1 MAQFRM
7 TNWQTQRI
15 WWLGSVRTRVAIL
28 ASLVIALLIGCGF
41 AFVLI
46 LQNRQSAVTG
56 DTQRR
61 LSALAVTIARDYSTH
76 EDFQTQHREFPP
88 LENPDASGSDDVLSL
103 MTTVVLKNEQGTEGG
118 FYSKASDRLLGYAYP
133 THEGPGVKRDIPP
146 IERPMIEDVA
156 RRAASQDQE
165 VSYTYR
171 GARAVIVFE
180 SAPIVV
186 KGNPIG
192 SAWVM
197 KRLPSLR
204 SQQDWTLSLG
214 AAAFV
219 ALSLVCVLLA
229 FLVARDLG
237 SGVSQIEERLHELDR
252 DFSSP
257 AKPFSGLAELARIYQ
272 GVNQL
277 AESLRQKIEQERDLR
292 EQLRHKERLA
302 ALGQVAAGVAHELRN
317 PLATIRLRTQM
328 NQRAVSDSAVQ
339 QSCSMVLEEI
349 DRLNRIVE
357 RLLYFSRP
365 LNLEVES
372 FDLVLLLRDCVEA
385 KATLIRSE
393 TIRFLFDATT
403 ASVIIR
409 GDRSKLFQVFDNIL
423 SNAIEALEPV
433 GTVELSVLDQ
443 DGYVTV
449 ECRDDGHGVP
459 EEIRDKLFDPFFTT
473 RPKGIGLGLSIT
485 YEIVHAHEG
494 TTEISSSP
502 TKGTIVTVR
511 LPAAGPGTSGS
522 SVETIEIENV

>member
-1 MAQFRM
+1 M
-7 TNWQTQRI
+7 T
-15 WWLGSVRTRVAIL
+15 A
-28 ASLVIALLIGCGF
+28 
-41 AFVLI
+41 
-46 LQNRQSAVTG
+46 
-56 DTQRR
+56 
-61 LSALAVTIARDYSTH
+61 
-76 EDFQTQHREFPP
+76 
-88 LENPDASGSDDVLSL
+88 
-103 MTTVVLKNEQGTEGG
+103 VVLKNEQGTEGG
-118 FYSKASDRLLGYAYP
+118 FYSKVSDRLLGYAYP

-156 RRAASQDQE
+156 RRAATQNQG

-180 SAPIVV
+180 AAPIVV

-219 ALSLVCVLLA
+219 ALSLLCVLLA
-229 FLVARDLG
+229 LLVARDLG

-252 DFSSP
+252 DFASP

-349 DRLNRIVE
+349 DRLNGIVE

-385 KATLIRSE
+385 KTTLVRSE
-393 TIRFLFDATT
+393 TIRFLFDATS

-409 GDRSKLFQVFDNIL
+409 GDRSKLYQVFDNIL
-423 SNAIEALEPV
+423 SNAIDALGPV
-433 GTVELSVLDQ
+433 GTIELKVLDQ
-443 DGYVTV
+443 HDHATV
-449 ECRDDGHGVP
+449 ECRDDGHGIT
-459 EEIRDKLFDPFFTT
+459 EEIRNKLFDPFFTT
-473 RPKGIGLGLSIT
+473 RPKGIGLGLSIA
-485 YEIVHAHEG
+485 YEIVQAHDG
-494 TTEISSSP
+494 TTEIASSP
-502 TKGTIVTVR
+502 VKGTIVTVR
-511 LPAAGPGTSGS
+511 LPSSGPVTPGSG
-522 SVETIEIENV
+522 VETIEIENV

>member
-1 MAQFRM
+1 MINGP
-7 TNWQTQRI
+7 TKRI
-15 WWLGSVRTRVAIL
+15 PRLGSVRARVAIL

-56 DTQRR
+56 ETQRH
-61 LSALAVTIARDYSTH
+61 LSSLAFKIAHDYSSH
-76 EDFQTQHREFPP
+76 EDFQTQHQELPP
-88 LENPDASGSDDVLSL
+88 LENPDVSGSDDVLSL
-103 MTTVVLKNEQGTEGG
+103 MTTVVLKNEPGTEGG
-118 FYSKASDRLLGYAYP
+118 FYSKAPDRLLGYAYP
-133 THEGPGVKRDIPP
+133 THEGPGEKKDIPP

-171 GARAVIVFE
+171 GERAVIVFE
-180 SAPIVV
+180 AAPIVV
-186 KGNPIG
+186 KGSPIG

-219 ALSLVCVLLA
+219 ALSLACVLLA

-237 SGVSQIEERLHELDR
+237 SGVSRIEERLHELDR
-252 DFSSP
+252 DFASP
-257 AKPFSGLAELARIYQ
+257 AKPFSGLAELGRIYQ

-349 DRLNRIVE
+349 DRLNGIVE

-365 LNLEVES
+365 MNLQVEP
-372 FDLVLLLRDCVEA
+372 FDLVSLLRGCVEA
-385 KATLIRSE
+385 KATMVRTESIRLVFE
-393 TIRFLFDATT
+393 PQPGPIM
-403 ASVIIR
+403 IR
-409 GDRSKLFQVFDNIL
+409 GDRPKLYQVFDNIL
-423 SNAIEALEPV
+423 SNAIDALGPV
-433 GTVELSVLDQ
+433 GTVELRVLDQ
-443 DGYVTV
+443 NGYVTV
-449 ECRDDGHGVP
+449 ECRDDGHGIP
-459 EEIRDKLFDPFFTT
+459 DEIRDKLFDPFFTT
-473 RPKGIGLGLSIT
+473 RPKGIGLGLSIA
-485 YEIVHAHEG
+485 YEIVQAHDG
-494 TTEISSSP
+494 ATEIASSP
-502 TKGTIVTVR
+502 VKGTIVSVR
-511 LPAAGPGTSGS
+511 LPSSGPVSPGSG
-522 SVETIEIENV
+522 VETTAIENV

>member
-1 MAQFRM
+1 M
-7 TNWQTQRI
+7 TNWRTQRI

-28 ASLVIALLIGCGF
+28 ASLVIVLLIGCGF

-61 LSALAVTIARDYSTH
+61 LSALAVTMARDYSSH

-103 MTTVVLKNEQGTEGG
+103 MTTVVLKNELGTEGG
-118 FYSKASDRLLGYAYP
+118 FYSKSSDRLLGYAYP

-146 IERPMIEDVA
+146 IERPLIEDVA
-156 RRAASQDQE
+156 RRAASQGQE
-165 VSYTYR
+165 VSYIYR
-171 GARAVIVFE
+171 GERAVIVFE
-180 SAPIVV
+180 AVPIVV

-204 SQQDWTLSLG
+204 SQDWTLSLG

-219 ALSLVCVLLA
+219 ALSLLCVLLA

-252 DFSSP
+252 DFASP
-257 AKPFSGLAELARIYQ
+257 AKPFLGLAELARIYQ

-277 AESLRQKIEQERDLR
+277 AESLRLKIEQERDLR

-349 DRLNRIVE
+349 DRLNGIVE

-365 LNLEVES
+365 LNLQVKP
-372 FDLVLLLRDCVEA
+372 FDLVLLLKDCVDA
-385 KATLIRSE
+385 KAALVRSE
-393 TIRFLFDATT
+393 SIKFLFDATNTT
-403 ASVIIR
+403 AIIR
-409 GDRSKLFQVFDNIL
+409 GDRSNLYQVFDNVL
-423 SNAIEALEPV
+423 ANALDALGPV
-433 GTVELSVLDQ
+433 GMVELRVLDQ
-443 DGYVTV
+443 NGYLTV
-449 ECRDDGHGVP
+449 ECRDDGHGIP

-485 YEIVHAHEG
+485 YEIVRAHEG
-494 TTEISSSP
+494 TIEISSSP
-502 TKGTIVTVR
+502 TKGTIVKVR

-522 SVETIEIENV
+522 GVETIEIENA

>member
-1 MAQFRM
+1 M
-7 TNWQTQRI
+7 TNGPTKRVS
-15 WWLGSVRTRVAIL
+15 WLGSVRARVAIL

-56 DTQRR
+56 ETQRH
-61 LSALAVTIARDYSTH
+61 LSTLAFKIAHDYSSH
-76 EDFQTQHREFPP
+76 EDFQTQHQEFPP

-103 MTTVVLKNEQGTEGG
+103 MTTMVLKNEQGTEGG

-165 VSYTYR
+165 VSYIYT

-180 SAPIVV
+180 AAPIVV

-219 ALSLVCVLLA
+219 ALSLACVLLA

-252 DFSSP
+252 DFGSP
-257 AKPFSGLAELARIYQ
+257 AKPFPGLAELGRIYQ

-349 DRLNRIVE
+349 DRLNGIVE

-365 LNLEVES
+365 LNLKVES
-372 FDLVLLLRDCVEA
+372 FDLVLLVKDCIDA
-385 KATLIRSE
+385 KATMLRSE
-393 TIRFLFDATT
+393 SIRFVFDATG
-403 ASVIIR
+403 APVIIR
-409 GDRSKLFQVFDNIL
+409 GDRSKLYQVFDNIL
-423 SNAIEALEPV
+423 SNAIDALGMV
-433 GTVELSVLDQ
+433 GTVELRVPDKN
-443 DGYVTV
+443 GYVTV
-449 ECRDDGHGVP
+449 ECSDDGHGIP

-473 RPKGIGLGLSIT
+473 RPKGIGLGLSIA
-485 YEIVHAHEG
+485 YEIVQAHDG
-494 TTEISSSP
+494 TIEITSSP

-522 SVETIEIENV
+522 GVETIEIENA

>member
-1 MAQFRM
+1 M
-7 TNWQTQRI
+7 TNWQTERI
-15 WWLGSVRTRVAIL
+15 SWVGSVRTRVAIL

-46 LQNRQSAVTG
+46 LQNRQTAVTG
-56 DTQRR
+56 DTQRH
-61 LSALAVTIARDYSTH
+61 LSSLAVTIAHDYSRH
-76 EDFQTQHREFPP
+76 GDFQTQHQEFSP
-88 LENPDASGSDDVLSL
+88 LENPDASGSDAVLSL
-103 MTTVVLKNEQGTEGG
+103 MTTMVLKNEQGTEGG
-118 FYSKASDRLLGYAYP
+118 FYSKAADRLLGYAYP

-156 RRAASQDQE
+156 RRAVGQNQE
-165 VSYTYR
+165 VSNTYR

-180 SAPIVV
+180 AAPIVV

-219 ALSLVCVLLA
+219 ALSLVCVLMA

-237 SGVSQIEERLHELDR
+237 SGVSRIEDRLHELDQ
-252 DFSSP
+252 DFASQGR
-257 AKPFSGLAELARIYQ
+257 PFSGLAELGRVYQ

-328 NQRAVSDSAVQ
+328 SQRAVSDSAVQ
-339 QSCSMVLEEI
+339 QSCAMVLEEI
-349 DRLNRIVE
+349 DRLNGIVE

-365 LNLEVES
+365 LNLQVEP
-372 FDLVLLLRDCVEA
+372 FDLVSLLNNCIEA
-385 KATLIRSE
+385 KAALVRTESIRL
-393 TIRFLFDATT
+393 LFEATN
-403 ASVIIR
+403 SPLMIR
-409 GDRSKLFQVFDNIL
+409 GDRPKLYQVFDNIV
-423 SNAIEALEPV
+423 SNAIDALGPV
-433 GTVELSVLDQ
+433 GTVELKVVDQ
-443 DGYVTV
+443 NTYVTV
-449 ECRDDGHGVP
+449 ECHDDGHGIP

-473 RPKGIGLGLSIT
+473 RPKGIGLGLSIA

-494 TTEISSSP
+494 TSEVTASSIN
-502 TKGTIVTVR
+502 GTIVAVR
-511 LPAAGPGTSGS
+511 LPVGGPSTPVPGADT
-522 SVETIEIENV
+522 TQIENA

>member
-7 TNWQTQRI
+7 MNWQTQRI

-46 LQNRQSAVTG
+46 LQNRQSTVTG

-61 LSALAVTIARDYSTH
+61 LSALAVTIARDYSSH
-76 EDFQTQHREFPP
+76 EDFQARHQELPP

-103 MTTVVLKNEQGTEGG
+103 MTNVVLKNEQGTEGG
-118 FYSKASDRLLGYAYP
+118 FYSKLSDRLLGYAYP

-146 IERPMIEDVA
+146 IERPMIEDVV
-156 RRAASQDQE
+156 RRAAGQDQE
-165 VSYTYR
+165 VSYIYR
-171 GARAVIVFE
+171 GERAVIVFE
-180 SAPIVV
+180 AVPIVV

-204 SQQDWTLSLG
+204 SQDWTLSLG

-252 DFSSP
+252 DFSSS

-349 DRLNRIVE
+349 DRLNGILE

-365 LNLEVES
+365 LNLQVES
-372 FDLVLLLRDCVEA
+372 FDLAILLRDCVEA
-385 KATLIRSE
+385 KVALTRSE
-393 TIRFLFDATT
+393 SIRLLFDASS
-403 ASVIIR
+403 ASVVIR
-409 GDRSKLFQVFDNIL
+409 GDRAKLFQVFDNIL
-423 SNAIEALEPV
+423 SNAIDALGPV
-433 GTVELSVLDQ
+433 GTIELKVLDQ
-443 DGYVTV
+443 HGYATV
-449 ECRDDGHGVP
+449 ECRDDGHGIP
-459 EEIRDKLFDPFFTT
+459 EGIRDKLFDPFFTT
-473 RPKGIGLGLSIT
+473 RPKGIGLGLSIA
-485 YEIVHAHEG
+485 YEIVQAHDG
-494 TTEISSSP
+494 TTEIGSSP
-502 TKGTIVTVR
+502 VKGTIVTVR
-511 LPAAGPGTSGS
+511 LPSFGPVGSGS
-522 SVETIEIENV
+522 GVETIETENA

>member
-1 MAQFRM
+1 
-7 TNWQTQRI
+7 
-15 WWLGSVRTRVAIL
+15 
-28 ASLVIALLIGCGF
+28 
-41 AFVLI
+41 
-46 LQNRQSAVTG
+46 
-56 DTQRR
+56 
-61 LSALAVTIARDYSTH
+61 
-76 EDFQTQHREFPP
+76 
-88 LENPDASGSDDVLSL
+88 
-103 MTTVVLKNEQGTEGG
+103 
-118 FYSKASDRLLGYAYP
+118 
-133 THEGPGVKRDIPP
+133 
-146 IERPMIEDVA
+146 MIEGVA

-180 SAPIVV
+180 AAPIVV

-219 ALSLVCVLLA
+219 ALSLLCVLLA

-252 DFSSP
+252 DFGSS

-277 AESLRQKIEQERDLR
+277 AESLRQKVEQERDLR

-349 DRLNRIVE
+349 DRLNGIVE
-357 RLLYFSRP
+357 RLLCFSRP

-385 KATLIRSE
+385 KTTLVRSE
-393 TIRFLFDATT
+393 TIRFQT
-403 ASVIIR
+403 
-409 GDRSKLFQVFDNIL
+409 GD
-423 SNAIEALEPV
+423 
-433 GTVELSVLDQ
+433 
-443 DGYVTV
+443 
-449 ECRDDGHGVP
+449 C
-459 EEIRDKLFDPFFTT
+459 
-473 RPKGIGLGLSIT
+473 
-485 YEIVHAHEG
+485 
-494 TTEISSSP
+494 
-502 TKGTIVTVR
+502 
-511 LPAAGPGTSGS
+511 PAASIRKNCWYVGNQL
-522 SVETIEIENV
+522 V